1 MKEIIDE
8 PYSTKGLKSRL
19 MEHFGD
25 SVIIAD
31 RGGCQDNL
39 YLKDDAKHLLYEFY
53 RQRELEQDDDQK
65 VRIIKLA
72 ADLIRSD
79 IKDLTDKIDIFFSFG
94 HFNNAFLCT

>member
-8 PYSTKGLKSRL
+8 LYSTKGLKSHL

-39 YLKDDAKHLLYEFY
+39 YFKDDAKHLLYEF
-53 RQRELEQDDDQK
+53 
-65 VRIIKLA
+65 
-72 ADLIRSD
+72 
-79 IKDLTDKIDIFFSFG
+79 
-94 HFNNAFLCT
+94 